1 MNMRKTAS
9 CGLALLL
16 IGASPSGALAQST
29 PGFYY
34 GQVPTPA
41 QWNAAFA
48 AKQDYLGF
56 TPVNRAGDVMQGFL
70 GTIASSTATAGF
82 NLPPGVA
89 PTSPN
94 NGDLWMTNA
103 GLFAF
108 VSGATIGPFAAANS
122 NVFAATPPIA
132 VSFPGNVVTYGL
144 NIDSNFA
151 VVSHDLAL
159 ASAPAYNLLG
169 NCGASSA
176 EPVPCPPAN
185 ALTALG
191 NGTAASGSGA
201 VLLAHAP
208 SFTATTGTA
217 PFSVASTTQVAN
229 LNSSQLE
236 GGTWEVPGAI
246 GSTTA
251 NSGAFT
257 ALSASGTVS
266 GAGFST
272 YLASPPAIGGT
283 LPNTGKFSTLTDTG
297 LAVAGLVTNTSAGLF
312 GTTPLGSGVQTA
324 LGLPTNSTG
333 GFPTIN
339 GSLTSGNCLK
349 WSLTG
354 IQDGGSTC
362 GVSAANP
369 SATIG
374 LTAVNGTASTFMR
387 SDAAPAISQAI
398 SPTWTGNHTFQ
409 NTIVANTGIAVGL
422 PALENTGPL
431 LPFTTLQLAS
441 TNSPAQ
447 YGSQS
452 LLTFTN
458 DASTSFLNFSKS
470 RGTTLGA
477 QAAVQVGD
485 DIGEVD
491 FAGSDGTNWVEGGY
505 FTATI
510 DSAVSAGVMPTKFE
524 WGSRNPSGTLN
535 EHMRLGSSSVLTVG
549 DSINNTYNQIKLN
562 PETAGTD
569 ALISIA
575 NSSQTN
581 VGLTF
586 NIQGTHNYTF
596 SHGTGFTSDF
606 VIVPASQTIQV
617 PSFTAGYVC
626 SGSTGL
632 FSSASTCS
640 SSDARLKNV
649 EGPLTDG
656 LHAISKLKPVKFH
669 WKDPKRGTGEQIG
682 LIAQDVEKVFPQ
694 IVGKNSDGYK
704 TLDYEKL
711 VAPMIVAIKE
721 LKAKSDNL
729 ERCQSRF
736 MCRLFGWK

>member
-1 MNMRKTAS
+1 
-9 CGLALLL
+9 
-16 IGASPSGALAQST
+16 
-29 PGFYY
+29 
-34 GQVPTPA
+34 
-41 QWNAAFA
+41 
-48 AKQDYLGF
+48 
-56 TPVNRAGDVMQGFL
+56 
-70 GTIASSTATAGF
+70 
-82 NLPPGVA
+82 
-89 PTSPN
+89 
-94 NGDLWMTNA
+94 MTNA

-349 WSLTG
+349 WSSTG
-354 IQDGGSTC
+354 IQDGGPTC
-362 GVSAANP
+362 GVSSANP

-409 NTIVANTGIAVGL
+409 NNIIEDNGLLVGL
-422 PALENTGPL
+422 NSFITDG
-431 LPFTTLQLAS
+431 LPGD
-441 TNSPAQ
+441 P
-447 YGSQS
+447 
-452 LLTFTN
+452 LTFTN
-458 DASTSFLNFSKS
+458 VQIAGNSTNTLNGGNVAQFEFSNDDSAAFLSFAKS
-470 RGTTLGA
+470 RGTTKGQNVALQVNDNVLELNAVGADGTHWIDGAYFDADVDAAVSSGVMPMRFAWGA
-477 QAAVQVGD
+477 Q
-485 DIGEVD
+485 
-491 FAGSDGTNWVEGGY
+491 N
-505 FTATI
+505 
-510 DSAVSAGVMPTKFE
+510 SAGVF
-524 WGSRNPSGTLN
+524 N
-535 EHMRLGSSSVLTVG
+535 EHMRLASNATLTIGDLINSS
-549 DSINNTYNQIKLN
+549 YNQVSIVPEAPGTN
-562 PETAGTD
+562 P
-569 ALISIA
+569 LIFIR
-575 NSSQTN
+575 NPTQTN
-581 VGLTF
+581 VGLNF
-586 NIQGTHNYTF
+586 NVQGTGPIGF
-596 SHGTGFTSDF
+596 SYGGSAFTPLF
-606 VIVPASQTIQV
+606 TLVPASATVQIN
-617 PSFTAGYVC
+617 SFGAGYVC
-626 SGSTGL
+626 SGSGGL
-632 FSSASTCS
+632 LSFASTCS
-640 SSDARLKNV
+640 TSDARLKNV
-649 EGPLTDG
+649 DGPLTAG
-656 LHAISKLKPVKFH
+656 LDAITKLKPVKFH
-669 WKDPKRGTGEQIG
+669 WKDSRRGAGEQIG

-694 IVGKNSDGYK
+694 VVGKNSEGYK

-721 LKAKSDNL
+721 LKAKNDNL
-729 ERCQSRF
+729 EQCQERF